1 MLYSYHIEYVDQG
14 YLQNFIGLIM
24 GQFFSWVKSN
34 EKELLIILENLAKKA
49 VEASNAVLDLMDD
62 PTNKDKIARI
72 SEIETE
78 ADILTRDI
86 FSELNKTFITPLD
99 REDMQRVASKIDDII
114 DFMDGIGARFASYK
128 ITEAPPHTKQMAEEL
143 VKATKEVEFMV
154 AKLGNVKNPK
164 LMIEHCRQTSVI
176 EHVIDDL
183 YRLAISELFES
194 NDAINIIK
202 LKDIYETMETAS
214 DRCVDVADVVEDIVL
229 KYT

>member
-1 MLYSYHIEYVDQG
+1 
-14 YLQNFIGLIM
+14 M

-34 EKELLIILENLAKKA
+34 EKELLIILENLAKKS

-78 ADILTRDI
+78 ADVLTRDI

>member
-1 MLYSYHIEYVDQG
+1 
-14 YLQNFIGLIM
+14 M

-194 NDAINIIK
+194 DDAINIIK

-214 DRCVDVADVVEDIVL
+214 DRCVDVADVIDPTTGKLFVENI
-229 KYT
+229 